1 MRQILTQGD
10 LDGACFLYCLA
21 NTAQALT
28 CKPVDAADWIRGI
41 LALPFDMRDF
51 MAGRGTE
58 KLDKDPDSL
67 VALARGFLRE
77 LGVNSVIVW
86 QDPIRSLQQLR
97 SLATAHQV
105 VIMAVHNDA
114 HWVTVVDVSEEEV
127 FVACSVQALD
137 GAQSS
142 LEQVSPN
149 FGRYYNQRVSFAKLK
164 AKPGHGLSVSLA

>member
-28 CKPVDAADWIRGI
+28 CKPVDPADWTRGI

-51 MAGRGTE
+51 IAGRGTE

-67 VALARGFLRE
+67 IALARGFLRE
-77 LGVNSVIVW
+77 LVVNSVIVW
-86 QDPIRSLQQLR
+86 QDPIRTLQQLR
-97 SLATAHQV
+97 SLVTAHQV
-105 VIMAVHNDA
+105 VIMAVDNDA
-114 HWVTVVDVSEEEV
+114 HWVTIVDVDEREV

-137 GAQSS
+137 GYQPYPEP
-142 LEQVSPN
+142 LSPT
-149 FGRYYNQRVSFAKLK
+149 FGRHFNRRVTFASLK
-164 AKPGHGLSVSLA
+164 AKPGHGLSVSLT